1 MATAP
6 ILTLTK
12 SKAIEFINF
21 VSEST
26 NYDISSEGECVYSKK
41 KALEFVNSDKYNPE
55 KSIYVCFETRIGN
68 TECASVYF
76 FRNRWRIHDHSMGG
90 LSASGDSIKNAL
102 NTFYI
107 AHDRMADYCPVE
119 LVIKRPT

>member
-41 KALEFVNSDKYNPE
+41 RLLSLSIVTNTTPKNQFMFVSKLALAIRNVLPCIFLGIAGVFTITQWAVCPPVVTRSKMRLIH
-55 KSIYVCFETRIGN
+55 SI
-68 TECASVYF
+68 
-76 FRNRWRIHDHSMGG
+76 
-90 LSASGDSIKNAL
+90 
-102 NTFYI
+102 
-107 AHDRMADYCPVE
+107 
-119 LVIKRPT
+119 